1 MMRLFLLYMKRQDK
15 TNFWDWAF
23 RALAAAIVI
32 AVCIIAH
39 EHDIQT
45 PPAVVD
51 KAFSEMYGGATEVEW
66 EKHLNGYNVEFI
78 YDRHE
83 MEAQFSKKGIWKST
97 RKEIAVSEVPDEV
110 MKSIAEQNTGSWQ
123 IDDVYLHTAPQGNKE
138 YYRIELDKEMTGR
151 EKTLCILPNG
161 TVMKM

>member
-1 MMRLFLLYMKRQDK
+1 MTRLFLLYMKRQDK
-15 TNFWDWAF
+15 TNFWDWTF
-23 RALAAAIVI
+23 RVLAAAIVV

-39 EHDIQT
+39 ERDIQT
-45 PPAVVD
+45 PPAGVD
-51 KAFSEMYGGATEVEW
+51 RTFSEMYDGATEVEW

-123 IDDVYLHTAPQGNKE
+123 IDDVYLHTAPDGNKE